1 LTFYEGMFLL
11 DPADA
16 AHNWEELKN
25 YVTDM
30 VTRHGGEILYT
41 ERWPDRKL
49 AYEIKGR
56 RKGTYFLTY
65 FKADGGAV
73 APLRR
78 EAQLSER
85 ILRVLVLKNDRALEE
100 IEKRREAQ
108 QKSAAPPE
116 VAPADSAP
124 ADSAPAGDETGD
136 FVEDGIVAAGEGA
149 AVSEE
154 APGERETEEK
164 KEVGE
169 SPEAENDSVSP
180 GGKPSAEDAEEE
192 KRSESEA

>member
-1 LTFYEGMFLL
+1 
-11 DPADA
+11 
-16 AHNWEELKN
+16 
-25 YVTDM
+25 M
-30 VTRHGGEILYT
+30 VARHGGEILYT

-65 FKADGGAV
+65 FKADGSAV

-85 ILRVLVLKNDRALEE
+85 ILRVLVLKNDQALEE

-108 QKSAAPPE
+108 KKSVPPAE
-116 VAPADSAP
+116 TAPAGS
-124 ADSAPAGDETGD
+124 SPAGDETEE
-136 FVEDGIVAAGEGA
+136 FVEEEIAEVGEGA

-154 APGERETEEK
+154 QSAESVTEEE
-164 KEVGE
+164 KEK
-169 SPEAENDSVSP
+169 SATAEAETDSVAS
-180 GGKPSAEDAEEE
+180 GEDSSAEEAPAEESEEE
-192 KRSESEA
+192 KRSDEET